1 MMTPSALFHQIRDTT
16 GPRAFF
22 LGTALLGALVV
33 AGLYREQLPLRVGFD
48 LDAFHHM
55 ASVRELARGEFPPRH
70 NMVPGYMHQGHYGP
84 YLVLLGYLA
93 RLTGASCVVV
103 LYAAGVA
110 NLLLY
115 LFAFRCLLRRLV
127 GEAAGRWAAVVPL
140 LLWGPWPLGEMNW
153 ASLGW
158 PGTTSLAEAYN
169 FFYPNQAGL
178 ILVVAVLALLASE
191 PASGAPNRIDARTGG
206 LAIVVTALLI
216 ATHPLSGLLLASAL
230 VALGTARLVT
240 SRLGLRDAVWLA
252 ALPVGGLLL
261 AALWPYYPVLKLLP
275 AFTLSWF
282 RSSGVAASSV
292 AARPFG
298 VPPIAAPALSLI
310 DIFGPAGFGLIG
322 LLLLA
327 RRKRPFAL
335 LWFLTT
341 LAVVV
346 CPYVPLRHRFSL
358 FAVIPLQLGAAAF
371 FEAVWPRGRAARAVV
386 LAILTCG
393 ALSAG
398 FRLEWALDRE
408 AVSLDFVTQATP
420 PDAVMLANP
429 TLSNGVGGLTG
440 RKVVCPQNPDLFLI
454 LAGGARR
461 ILDVERFLEPGRT
474 IAERSAILERWQVTH
489 VLVDRIDG
497 GRSLPYPEVARTDG
511 FILYD
516 VRTAAP

>member
-1 MMTPSALFHQIRDTT
+1 MSGGPW

-22 LGTALLGALVV
+22 LCTALLGTLVV

-70 NMVPGYMHQGHYGP
+70 NMVPGYIHQGHYGP
-84 YLVLLGYLA
+84 YMVLLGYLA

-103 LYAAGVA
+103 LYAAGIV

-127 GEAAGRWAAVVPL
+127 GETAGRWAAVVPL

-178 ILVVAVLALLASE
+178 LLVVAILALLASE
-191 PASGAPNRIDARTGG
+191 PASDALNRIDARTGG
-206 LAIVVTALLI
+206 LALVVTALLI
-216 ATHPLSGLLLASAL
+216 ATHPLSGVLLTSAL
-230 VALGTARLVT
+230 VALGSARLLT
-240 SRLGLRDAVWLA
+240 RRLGFRDAAWLA
-252 ALPVGGLLL
+252 ALPAGGLLL

-275 AFTLSWF
+275 VFALPWF
-282 RSSGVAASSV
+282 RSSGIAALS
-292 AARPFG
+292 AARLGG

-310 DIFGPAGFGLIG
+310 DIFGPASFGLIG

-358 FAVIPLQLGAAAF
+358 FALIPLQVGAAAL
-371 FEAVWPRGRAARAVV
+371 FEAAWPRGRAARAVV
-386 LAILTCG
+386 LAILACG

-408 AVSLDFVTQATP
+408 AVSLDFLTQATP
-420 PDAVMLANP
+420 PDAVILANP
-429 TLSNGVGGLTG
+429 TLSNGISGLTG

-461 ILDVERFLEPGRT
+461 IRDVQRFLEASGT
-474 IAERSAILERWQVTH
+474 TQERAAILERWQVSH

-497 GRSLPYPEVARTDG
+497 GRPLPYPEVARFDG

-516 VRTAAP
+516 VRSAVP